1 MKIIAVDDKEMPR
14 KVLVRA
20 ITESEPNAEI
30 AVCSNAAEVL
40 ALPHLDSFHVAFVD
54 IAMPGINGI
63 ELARK
68 LKHINPR
75 INIVFATGYDEYM
88 ADAFLLHSS
97 GYLMKPVTTAD
108 VTNELNNLRFP
119 PNNTYDANKLVV
131 RCFGNFE
138 VFVNGRAVAF
148 ERAKS
153 KELLAYLVDRRGAI
167 VSLRE
172 AQVALWDEKS
182 TRSNTSNSY
191 LRTLV
196 SDLRRTL
203 ESCGHP
209 NVLIKRYGSIGID
222 MTKVACDYYDY
233 LKGKPLA
240 INAWRGEYM
249 NQYPWSEATRKSLL
263 Q

>member
-1 MKIIAVDDKEMPR
+1 MRIIAVDDREMPR

-40 ALPHLDSFHVAFVD
+40 ALPNLSSFDVAFVD
-54 IAMPGINGI
+54 IDMPGTNGI
-63 ELARK
+63 TLARE

-75 INIVFATGYDEYM
+75 INIIFATGYDEYM

-97 GYLMKPVTTAD
+97 GYLMKPITTAD
-108 VTNELNNLRFP
+108 VTTELNNLRFP
-119 PNNTYDANKLVV
+119 PNYTQDTNKLVV
-131 RCFGNFE
+131 RCFGDFE

-167 VSLRE
+167 VSLRD
-172 AQVALWDEKS
+172 AQVTLWDDKS
-182 TRSNTSNSY
+182 TRGSASSSY

-209 NVLIKRYGSIGID
+209 NVLIKRYGSLGID
-222 MTKVACDYYDY
+222 MTKVSCDYYDY
-233 LKGKPLA
+233 LDGKPMA

-249 NQYPWSEATRKSLL
+249 NQYSWSETTRKSLL
-263 Q
+263 